1 MTSREPRPRNH
12 VVDIARAV
20 SVVVVVLFHGLLYQI
35 RLDAGVPAVVP
46 WAPGVVWWIISWFA
60 MVMPVFFLAGGFAH
74 ALLVDRAARE
84 GSGYGHF
91 LANRGR
97 RLVGPLILF
106 VSVAAVVATVAAWA
120 GWAAEAS
127 AFSEQVMQ
135 LLWFVTVYL
144 AIVAAAPAMVRWHD
158 RYGWPVILVLG
169 VAAAAVDAW
178 SFAVD
183 NHEIRNLNLLLVW
196 PLVHQLGI
204 AYHRGWFRTGPA
216 RWAWA
221 AVAVGVAGVVGLV
234 GWAGYPLAA
243 VGFADLPIANV
254 QPPTLAMAFVALAQA
269 GLMGLLERTGRLASV
284 GAGTQKVLAVVNA
297 LMVTAYLWHIPV
309 IFGVGGVL
317 LVLSLAWPPAAPA
330 LLFQGTVAA
339 LSLAAVAALVPW
351 IGRLEYRLI
360 PPLGAVQ
367 DTRAAA
373 VAYGVLLAGTALVWQ
388 NGVVLHPGTPAS
400 TLGVTL
406 VWVGS
411 WLMARAA
418 NADDSPAV
426 EADPA

>member
-12 VVDIARAV
+12 VIDIARAV

-46 WAPGVVWWIISWFA
+46 WAPGIVWWIISWFA

-74 ALLVDRAARE
+74 ALLVDRAERDGA
-84 GSGYGHF
+84 SYGHF

-106 VSVAAVVATVAAWA
+106 VTVAAAVATVAAWA

-144 AIVAAAPAMVRWHD
+144 AIVATAPTMVRLHD
-158 RYGWPVILVLG
+158 RWGWPVPVVLG
-169 VAAAAVDAW
+169 VAAAGVDAW
-178 SFAVD
+178 SFAVGD
-183 NHEIRNLNLLLVW
+183 HEIRNLNLLLVW

-204 AYHRGWFRTGPA
+204 GYHRGWFRRGPA
-216 RWAWA
+216 AWTWG

-234 GWAGYPLAA
+234 AGAGYPLAA

-254 QPPTLAMAFVALAQA
+254 QPPTLAMAFLALAQA
-269 GLMGLLERTGRLASV
+269 GLLGLVERTGALASV
-284 GAGTQKVLAVVNA
+284 GRRTRGVIAVVNA
-297 LMVTAYLWHIPV
+297 LMVTTYLWHIPV
-309 IFGVGGVL
+309 IFAVGGVL
-317 LVLSLAWPPAAPA
+317 LALSLAWPAAAPV

-339 LSLAAVAALVPW
+339 LSLVGVAAAVPW

-367 DTRAAA
+367 DTRSA
-373 VAYGVLLAGTALVWQ
+373 VVSFAVLLAGTSLVWQ
-388 NGVVLHPGTPAS
+388 NGVVLHPDAPAS
-400 TLGVTL
+400 TLGVAL
-406 VWVGS
+406 VWGGS

-418 NADDSPAV
+418 NADDSPA
-426 EADPA
+426 ETAGA